1 MISKNDLRIVYMGTP
16 QFAVEPLRAILGNG
30 YQVAAVVTTPDKPAG
45 RGQKLSQSAV
55 KIFAES
61 QNLKVL
67 QPEKLKDQVFINEL
81 NRINP
86 HIIIVV
92 AFRMLPEIIWQIP
105 SMGTFNLHASLLP
118 QYRGAAPINWAI
130 INGEH
135 ETGITTFLIDQKID
149 TGGILLNKKV
159 SISPSESAG
168 ELHDRL
174 MLLGGELVVNTIELL
189 SSGNAKAIPQEQ
201 IIDSN
206 IQIKSAPKLFKET
219 TRIDWNRSATEIHN
233 LIRGLSPYPAAWC
246 ELQSANGQT
255 TTAKIFRSQV
265 VDNKIIQEKGTIESD
280 GKTFINVQCGE
291 GQISISEIQL
301 AGKKNLS
308 IKDFLLGFREIE
320 NFKFV

>member
-1 MISKNDLRIVYMGTP
+1 
-16 QFAVEPLRAILGNG
+16 
-30 YQVAAVVTTPDKPAG
+30 
-45 RGQKLSQSAV
+45 
-55 KIFAES
+55 
-61 QNLKVL
+61 
-67 QPEKLKDQVFINEL
+67 
-81 NRINP
+81 
-86 HIIIVV
+86 
-92 AFRMLPEIIWQIP
+92 
-105 SMGTFNLHASLLP
+105 
-118 QYRGAAPINWAI
+118 
-130 INGEH
+130 
-135 ETGITTFLIDQKID
+135 
-149 TGGILLNKKV
+149 
-159 SISPSESAG
+159 
-168 ELHDRL
+168 
-174 MLLGGELVVNTIELL
+174 VNTIELL